1 MTHMAELDF
10 TGKVAIVTGA
20 SRGIGR
26 VIALGLAQRGATV
39 VGTARKLEES
49 PGKGGTLRETFD
61 MLAAAGGK
69 GLPIAGSI
77 TEPEPAQAL
86 IDRVV
91 KEYGRIDML
100 VNNAGF
106 HPGVSITEMSDEA
119 WFNMIA
125 VNITAVFLMTRGVV
139 PVMKQQGSGNILG
152 VSSGAGIA
160 RPRPDNTG
168 YAATKGAM
176 DRMFHNL
183 AAELKDDGIAVNTWQ
198 PGILATDMNDGRQP
212 GDPVEI
218 VEPSAMWLLAQTAES
233 FTDNNVRRQDFGET
247 WGEV

>member
-1 MTHMAELDF
+1 MAELDF

-26 VIALGLAQRGATV
+26 VIALGLAKRGATV

-69 GLPIAGSI
+69 GLAIAGSI
-77 TEPEPAQAL
+77 TEPEPAQAV
-86 IDRVV
+86 IDQVV
-91 KEYGRIDML
+91 SEYGRIDML
-100 VNNAGF
+100 VNNAGY
-106 HPGVSITEMSDEA
+106 HPGVSITAMGNED

-139 PVMKQQGSGNILG
+139 PIMKKQGSGNILG

-233 FTDNNVRRQDFGET
+233 FTDNNVRRQDFGEL
-247 WGEV
+247 WGEA